1 MRLKSDK
8 PELKQEVGM
17 AVQSGS
23 KVSRRG
29 IASPTGNQVQE
40 TAQQATQA
48 AGVAI
53 EKVGE
58 QAKQT
63 AATQKDR
70 IADGLDA
77 TANAIRQTGQS
88 VKQEQPMVADYA
100 EKAALRVDRVSGY
113 LRQHDVDEV
122 ITDVQGYARANK
134 GMFIAGTL
142 LLGFMTARLI
152 KTAGRRQQLAQSST
166 SQSTRIPVSSSRYV
180 PMGNS
185 AMEVEADD
193 AYALDA
199 EPLETGTVTRART
212 NGN

>member
-1 MRLKSDK
+1 
-8 PELKQEVGM
+8 M
-17 AVQSGS
+17 AVQGS
-23 KVSRRG
+23 KTSRRG
-29 IASPTGNQVQE
+29 LSSPMGNQGQDVAE
-40 TAQQATQA
+40 QAGQMAGA
-48 AGVAI
+48 AI
-53 EKVGE
+53 DKVGE

-63 AATQKDR
+63 ATTQKER
-70 IADGLDA
+70 IASGLDA

-122 ITDVQGYARANK
+122 IDDVQDYARRNK

-142 LLGFMTARLI
+142 LLGFMTARLV
-152 KTAGRRQQLAQSST
+152 KTAGRRQQPQPQPQPQQTYRSSMN
-166 SQSTRIPVSSSRYV
+166 QSTRSIGVSSSRYV

-193 AYALDA
+193 AYLLDS
-199 EPLETGTVTRART
+199 EPITEAGATPRMRS

>member
-1 MRLKSDK
+1 
-8 PELKQEVGM
+8 M

-23 KVSRRG
+23 KTGRRG
-29 IASPTGNQVQE
+29 PSSPTGNQ
-40 TAQQATQA
+40 AQDAAEQATQIA
-48 AGVAI
+48 ATAI
-53 EKVGE
+53 DKVGE

-63 AATQKDR
+63 ASTQKDR

-122 ITDVQGYARANK
+122 ITDVQDYARRNK
-134 GMFIAGTL
+134 GIFVAGTL
-142 LLGFMTARLI
+142 LLGFMTARLV
-152 KTAGRRQQLAQSST
+152 KSAGRRQQLPQPSTGYATRPLGATHPVGSS
-166 SQSTRIPVSSSRYV
+166 SSSRYI

-185 AMEVEADD
+185 AVEVETDD
-193 AYALDA
+193 SYTLDR
-199 EPLETGTVTRART
+199 EPLVSDTNTFARTRT
-212 NGN
+212 NGH

>member
-1 MRLKSDK
+1 
-8 PELKQEVGM
+8 M
-17 AVQSGS
+17 AG
-23 KVSRRG
+23 
-29 IASPTGNQVQE
+29 
-40 TAQQATQA
+40 A
-48 AGVAI
+48 AI
-53 EKVGE
+53 DKVGE

-63 AATQKDR
+63 ATTQKER
-70 IADGLDA
+70 IAGGLDA

-122 ITDVQGYARANK
+122 ITDVQDYARANK
-134 GMFIAGTL
+134 GIFIAGTL
-142 LLGFMTARLI
+142 LLGFMTARLV
-152 KTAGRRQQLAQSST
+152 KTAGRRQQLTQSWT
-166 SQSTRIPVSSSRYV
+166 NPPTRRVSGSSSRYV

-193 AYALDA
+193 VYTFDP
-199 EPLETGTVTRART
+199 EPAAQSSTISRPRT

>member
-1 MRLKSDK
+1 
-8 PELKQEVGM
+8 M
-17 AVQSGS
+17 AG
-23 KVSRRG
+23 G
-29 IASPTGNQVQE
+29 
-40 TAQQATQA
+40 
-48 AGVAI
+48 AI
-53 EKVGE
+53 DKVGE

-63 AATQKDR
+63 ATTQKER
-70 IADGLDA
+70 IAGGLDA

-122 ITDVQGYARANK
+122 IDDVQDFARRNK

-142 LLGFMTARLI
+142 LLGFMTARLV
-152 KTAGRRQQLAQSST
+152 KTAGRRQQQQQQQQQQPYRSSMN
-166 SQSTRIPVSSSRYV
+166 QSTRSIGVSSSRYV

-193 AYALDA
+193 AYLLDS
-199 EPLETGTVTRART
+199 EPITEAGAAPRMRT

>member
-1 MRLKSDK
+1 
-8 PELKQEVGM
+8 M
-17 AVQSGS
+17 AVQGS
-23 KVSRRG
+23 SRTSRRG
-29 IASPTGNQVQE
+29 MSSPGGNQMQDVAE
-40 TAQQATQA
+40 QATQVAGA
-48 AGVAI
+48 AM

-63 AATQKDR
+63 ASTQKDR

-122 ITDVQGYARANK
+122 ISDAQEYARANK
-134 GMFIAGTL
+134 GIFIAGTL
-142 LLGFMTARLI
+142 LLGFMTARLF
-152 KTAGRRQQLAQSST
+152 KTAGRRQQLAQPQASVP
-166 SQSTRIPVSSSRYV
+166 TRPVGVSSSRYV

-185 AMEVEADD
+185 AMEVERD
-193 AYALDA
+193 
-199 EPLETGTVTRART
+199 EPYLVDSDPMMAQVGGVSRTRT